1 MVPPDPRGHP
11 VLLAAAGGEF
21 GVADVQVLRESSR
34 DGGSVMKPITAVHS
48 VYVATTV
55 FEPSYRT

>member
-21 GVADVQVLRESSR
+21 GVADVQVLGESSR
-34 DGGSVMKPITAVHS
+34 DGGSPLIGGPLV
-48 VYVATTV
+48 
-55 FEPSYRT
+55 EPREPPFRR